1 MKRAAL
7 ISVILAFVMAAAF
20 VAAEN
25 HGAVDITVFGGSRGE
40 VPFTHKQHQDRLN
53 DCSVCHDYFSQ
64 QPDAMK
70 VMKENGELKK
80 KLVMNKLC
88 IKCHKAEK
96 TAGNKSGP
104 TTCSECHVKKK
115 G

>member
-1 MKRAAL
+1 MKQAA
-7 ISVILAFVMAAAF
+7 IVSVILAFALAAAF
-20 VAAEN
+20 VTAEN
-25 HGAVDITVFGGSRGE
+25 RGTAEITVFGGSRGE

-64 QPDAMK
+64 QPDSMK
-70 VMKENGELKK
+70 ALKAKGELKK

-96 TAGNKSGP
+96 AAGNKSGP
-104 TTCSECHVKKK
+104 TTCSKCHVKEK